1 MNKKIIIL
9 VLALVSL
16 GLASQGW
23 AQPEYS
29 NVGRS
34 GLTFLKI
41 GIGSR
46 AIGMGGAFTAVAND
60 ASALYWNPAGIA
72 RLKKMEGIFSHTNW
86 VLDINHEFVG
96 FVVPAGL
103 MGNFGFSASFVSMGD
118 FERTQIDD
126 IETEIR
132 EDDGEGL
139 SPFSANDLALAVTYA
154 RNMTDKF
161 SVGVTAKYAREKIAE
176 ATAGGMAFDVGTYYM
191 TGYKTLRLGMA
202 ILNYG
207 PDIKFSGND
216 LQSDWTDQDWPSN
229 YTGNTWEILSTPFT
243 MPMQF
248 KMGLAYDFLLGQ
260 NHALTAAA
268 DLIHPND
275 GNEKVAAGTEYT
287 WKNSIANLSLR
298 AGYLFDPDWYETKGG
313 MDNLSAGAGISRR
326 MGMSK
331 INVDYAFSN
340 KGYLENIH
348 RFSLGLGF

>member
-1 MNKKIIIL
+1 MNKKTIIL

-29 NVGRS
+29 NVGRA

-60 ASALYWNPAGIA
+60 ASALYWNPAGVA

-86 VLDINHEFVG
+86 VLDINHEFIG
-96 FVVPAGL
+96 YVVPAGL

-139 SPFSANDLALAVTYA
+139 SSFSANDLALGVTYA

-161 SVGVTAKYAREKIAE
+161 SVGVTAKYVREKIAG
-176 ATAGGMAFDVGTYYM
+176 AAAGGMAFDVGTYYV
-191 TGYKTLRLGMA
+191 TGYKTLRVGMA

-216 LQSDWTDQDWPSN
+216 LQSDWINPDWPDN
-229 YTGNTWEILSTPFT
+229 YTSNTWEILSTPFS

-248 KMGLAYDFLLGQ
+248 KMGVAYDFLFGQ
-260 NHALTAAA
+260 DHMLTTAA

-275 GNEKVAAGTEYT
+275 GNEKVATGAEYL
-287 WKNSIANLSLR
+287 WKNPIANLSLR
-298 AGYLFDPDWYETKGG
+298 AGYLYDPDWYETKGA
-313 MDNLSAGAGISRR
+313 MDNFSAGAGIARKL
-326 MGMSK
+326 GVSK

-348 RFSLGLGF
+348 RFSMGLGF

>member
-1 MNKKIIIL
+1 MNKIKILL

-29 NVGRS
+29 NVGRA

-46 AIGMGGAFTAVAND
+46 AIGMGGAFTAVSND
-60 ASALYWNPAGIA
+60 ASAMYWNPAGLA
-72 RLKKMEGIFSHTNW
+72 KLKKMEAIFSHTNW
-86 VLDINHEFVG
+86 VADINQEYIG
-96 FVVPAGL
+96 YVVPAGL
-103 MGNFGFSASFVSMGD
+103 MGNFGFSASFMSLGD
-118 FERTQIDD
+118 FERTTIDD
-126 IETEIR
+126 IETTIR

-139 SPFSANDLALAVTYA
+139 SSFSANDLALGVTYA

-161 SVGVTAKYAREKIAE
+161 SIGVTAKYVREKIAE
-176 ATAGGMAFDVGTYYM
+176 VSAGAMALDVGTYYM
-191 TGYKTLRLGMA
+191 TGYKTLRIGMA

-207 PDIKFSGND
+207 PDIKFTGEN
-216 LQSDWTDQDWPSN
+216 LQAEVIDTRWPSN

-243 MPMQF
+243 LPLQF
-248 KMGLAYDFLLGQ
+248 KMGVAYDFLLGQ
-260 NHALTAAA
+260 QQVITAAA

-275 GNEKVAAGTEYT
+275 GNEKIVVGTEYT

-298 AGYLFDPDWYETKGG
+298 AGYKYDPDWYETKSST
-313 MDNLSAGAGISRR
+313 DNLSAGVGIGRKL
-326 MGMSK
+326 GMSK
-331 INVDYAFSN
+331 INVDYAYTN
-340 KGYLENIH
+340 MGYLENVH